1 MWMHLAVSITLFL
14 NRLNT
19 YIDELYTNRKAQK
32 TAKTNLEKRMT
43 DNKEEKLLS
52 FHRKSTKKI
61 RNFLTSLRIRRED
74 TGYRLKFKKIVAW
87 FFDHN
92 DVFGIPVFALAVYV
106 IILLESIGQISD
118 CQKQDLLQEV
128 LMVKWIR
135 FEAFLFL
142 ANTVGIAVFLFTRT
156 ILSRFDIKLQ
166 ISIQDE
172 KSSSLTDAL
181 SRNQWNSFIMQW
193 AINNVLVSIFM
204 FFEKD

>member
-1 MWMHLAVSITLFL
+1 
-14 NRLNT
+14 
-19 YIDELYTNRKAQK
+19 
-32 TAKTNLEKRMT
+32 
-43 DNKEEKLLS
+43 
-52 FHRKSTKKI
+52 
-61 RNFLTSLRIRRED
+61 
-74 TGYRLKFKKIVAW
+74 
-87 FFDHN
+87 
-92 DVFGIPVFALAVYV
+92 
-106 IILLESIGQISD
+106 
-118 CQKQDLLQEV
+118 
-128 LMVKWIR
+128 MVKWIR